1 MIKTSAIRQ
10 KLHRIKKRNQISS
23 INFGNLYDV
32 AKKSVKE
39 TKEFSGIFKHK
50 IVNKQLQ
57 LYISNKLSG
66 HTSKVDV
73 PEESGSTWH
82 THPRGCPSL
91 KNCSIIPPSA
101 ADFEIFALRH
111 ETTHLVLTKDR
122 IYYVKANKE
131 FTEQDS
137 EYIKNFYEVIEK
149 VFDDT
154 NIKHREYDD
163 IFELASKYG
172 EFFKI
177 YKFKNQKVVRL

>member
-1 MIKTSAIRQ
+1 M
-10 KLHRIKKRNQISS
+10 
-23 INFGNLYDV
+23 
-32 AKKSVKE
+32 
-39 TKEFSGIFKHK
+39 
-50 IVNKQLQ
+50 
-57 LYISNKLSG
+57 
-66 HTSKVDV
+66 
-73 PEESGSTWH
+73 
-82 THPRGCPSL
+82 
-91 KNCSIIPPSA
+91 
-101 ADFEIFALRH
+101 
-111 ETTHLVLTKDR
+111 
-122 IYYVKANKE
+122 KANKE